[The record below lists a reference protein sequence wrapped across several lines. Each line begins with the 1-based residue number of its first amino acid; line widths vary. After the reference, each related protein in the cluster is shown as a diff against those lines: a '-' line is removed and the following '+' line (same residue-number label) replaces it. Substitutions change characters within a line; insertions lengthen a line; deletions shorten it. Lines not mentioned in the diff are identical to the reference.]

1 LHFSD
6 HKTDN
11 EREIL
16 CVALDST
23 AFLANIKGFFFIASG
38 AEMTFTIMSQ
48 VVIFQDTVT
57 TVPFFLANGTLV
69 LVGSHIRNN
78 RSRRNKDET
87 FERPSS
93 YVRRV
98 VKRLP
103 WR

>member
-1 LHFSD
+1 MKEKYFAS
-6 HKTDN
+6 
-11 EREIL
+11 
-16 CVALDST
+16 VALDST
-23 AFLANIKGFFFIASG
+23 AFLANVKGFFFIASG
-38 AEMTFTIMSQ
+38 AEMIFTIMSQ

-57 TVPFFLANGTLV
+57 TVPFFLAKQWHI
-69 LVGSHIRNN
+69 SPCWHIRNN
-78 RSRRNKDET
+78 QFRRNKDET

>member
-1 LHFSD
+1 MKEKYFAS
-6 HKTDN
+6 
-11 EREIL
+11 
-16 CVALDST
+16 VALDST
-23 AFLANIKGFFFIASG
+23 AFLANVKGFFFIASG